1 MIIKKY
7 FNLEN
12 VASFKNKYK
21 KCFLKKFEKKYNK
34 FVILRQFFELRKFH
48 LLKYKKLFKSRV
60 LFIFLSPESY
70 FVKFFIRKT
79 RNFHFQKYKKNFFL
93 KI

>member
-34 FVILRQFFELRKFH
+34 FVILRQFF
-48 LLKYKKLFKSRV
+48 
-60 LFIFLSPESY
+60 
-70 FVKFFIRKT
+70 
-79 RNFHFQKYKKNFFL
+79 
-93 KI
+93 